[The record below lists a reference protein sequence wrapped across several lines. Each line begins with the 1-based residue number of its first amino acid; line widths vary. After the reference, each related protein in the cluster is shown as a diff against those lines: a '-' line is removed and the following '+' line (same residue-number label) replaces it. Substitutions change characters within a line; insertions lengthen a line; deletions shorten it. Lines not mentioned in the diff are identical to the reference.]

1 MAQHRAEFAR
11 GAARWADLPD
21 DGLPEVVLLGR
32 SNVGKSSLLNFL
44 LGRRELAYTSKT
56 PGRTQQFNYFLI
68 DGAFYLVDLPGYGY
82 AKVSKAE
89 RAAWAKRITRYL
101 LERPTLRAVVHLVD
115 GRHPPMAIDVE
126 AARLVSTAHRP
137 TIVALTKADKA
148 TQAELAAHAGAV
160 RSMLAGVGN
169 AGATIVATSAA
180 KGTGRAELWAA
191 IEAALGT
198 AERAGAPETD

>member
-21 DGLPEVVLLGR
+21 DALPEVALLGR

-56 PGRTQQFNYFLI
+56 PGRTQQFNYFLV

-82 AKVSKAE
+82 AKVSKAD

-101 LERPTLRAVVHLVD
+101 LERPTLRAVVHLID

-126 AARLVSTAHRP
+126 AARLVAAARRR

-148 TQAELAAHAGAV
+148 KQAELAAHTRAV
-160 RSMLAGVGN
+160 RTMLADVGN
-169 AGATIVATSAA
+169 AGATLVATSAL
-180 KGTGRAELWAA
+180 KGLGRAELWAA
-191 IEAALGT
+191 IESAVAA
-198 AERAGAPETD
+198 AP